1 MLPARLRRSAAAEHR
16 PGTVRGLHIP
26 PRTAQAPGPRLAR
39 LTAACLLLCAGA
51 AQSLTLGPAVVNS
64 SLGEPL
70 RAEFP
75 ITRLSASESQNLQVR
90 LADDQAYAAARLER
104 SSVLE
109 GLEVAL
115 ETRPDGRRVL
125 VVRGQQVVNVP
136 FVDLLIELR
145 WNGGRLLRDLTVLLQ
160 AQASDKPANLP
171 PSGLVVQSGDT
182 AGQLA
187 RDHKSDQV
195 SLEQMLLA
203 LLKQNPDAFV
213 DGNVNRLRSGV
224 ILSLPSATEASG
236 IDQDAA
242 REALLEQAEA
252 FDTWRASLSQ
262 RVTASDAPDASDG
275 SRAQFPSRQR
285 ATPGAPQDRLELTKP
300 GAGQEDR
307 IALQRQAQDTAERAA
322 ELARNIAELG
332 KIAGGQTGE
341 GAASGGV
348 PLPSPEVP
356 PHGRLIDLLRDHPL
370 TPIGAATLVAVLV
383 LMSLWRTRVRQAPPA
398 SETPHSLPPL
408 PIEVDL
414 ELPRYDAPLADDTP
428 AVSVTRA
435 RSGSASAPSP
445 ESTPSPSGTAATTA
459 RPNTPDAQPVG
470 LPFAG
475 LSLELTDTAP
485 ATGGPF
491 PFDSG
496 TDDPAL
502 QVRLELAQALWEAG
516 QPHTARALAEEVAEQ
531 AQGLLQQQ
539 ARAWL
544 AARA

>member
-1 MLPARLRRSAAAEHR
+1 M
-16 PGTVRGLHIP
+16 
-26 PRTAQAPGPRLAR
+26 
-39 LTAACLLLCAGA
+39 
-51 AQSLTLGPAVVNS
+51 VNS
-64 SLGEPL
+64 SRGEPL

-90 LADDQAYAAARLER
+90 LADEQAYAAARLER
-104 SSVLE
+104 ASVLE

-125 VVRGQQVVNVP
+125 VVRGQQAVNVP

-275 SRAQFPSRQR
+275 SRAQFSSRQR

-356 PHGRLIDLLRDHPL
+356 PHGRLIDILRDHPL

-435 RSGSASAPSP
+435 RSGAASAPSP

-459 RPNTPDAQPVG
+459 RPNTPDAQPAG

-485 ATGGPF
+485 TKGGPF

-531 AQGLLQQQ
+531 AQGRLQQQ
-539 ARAWL
+539 ARTWL